1 VDDKSPGLRPWP
13 RLRPQKTVGA
23 LHVSKSFGVF
33 ADDKSM
39 VARHDGGG
47 HQPLLARGRGELV
60 KPLALKDLCSCDNF
74 SCVKGGLRFLQPGAA
89 DP

>member
-1 VDDKSPGLRPWP
+1 MVVRVWPPGLRPWP

-33 ADDKSM
+33 ADDRSM

-60 KPLALKDLCSCDNF
+60 KPFAF
-74 SCVKGGLRFLQPGAA
+74 SKPWFSR
-89 DP
+89 